1 MTPPGPTD
9 APEAA
14 TGGRR
19 PLPATAAATSAEQP
33 WPVRLLST
41 KIGDYVA
48 RMSPVWVEGQLVQV
62 TRRPGQATAFCVLRD
77 ADVDM
82 SLSVT
87 THVRVLD
94 ALGPALVEGARVV
107 VRGTPEFWAR
117 RGSLQLRADAIRPVG
132 AGELLARVE
141 ALRRVLA
148 AEGLFD
154 ASRKKAL
161 PFLPRV
167 VGLVC
172 GRASAAERDV
182 LVTAR
187 GRWPGVRFEVRPVV
201 VQGVDAVAQVS
212 RAVAEL
218 DALEEVDVVVVARGG
233 GSLEDLLPFSNEALL
248 RAVAA
253 CRTPV
258 VSAIGHEVDS
268 PLLDLVADVRA
279 STPTDAGRRVVP
291 AVDEELAALAGARRR
306 LRQGVRTWLDGERAR
321 LAALRARP
329 VLAEPARGLADQRA
343 AVGAARDRGRRALS
357 ARLRHEDAEVAG
369 LRRAVRTLS
378 PASTLERGYAVL
390 TDATGHVV
398 RDPAEVGPG
407 TRLLARVAGGGLEV
421 DVVGPAGAD
430 RAAAAAAAET
440 GDSPP
445 APAPR
450 ARARRGPAPTAAPGA
465 APPDRADRAPTPPTP
480 PVPSPAVP
488 DDDPGAPPY

>member
-1 MTPPGPTD
+1 MRGAAARATLRRVDRVSQQPSRAGAAPAGAADGPGAD
-9 APEAA
+9 
-14 TGGRR
+14 R
-19 PLPATAAATSAEQP
+19 PRSLPATAAATTAEQP
-33 WPVRLLST
+33 WPVRLLSA

-48 RMSPVWVEGQLVQV
+48 RMSSVWVEGQLVQV

-87 THVRVLD
+87 TPVRVLD
-94 ALGPALVEGARVV
+94 ALGPSLVEGARVV
-107 VRGTPEFWAR
+107 VRATPEFWAR
-117 RGSLQLRADAIRPVG
+117 RGSLQMRADAVRPVG

-141 ALRRVLA
+141 ALKRVLA
-148 AEGLFD
+148 AEGLFS
-154 ASRKKAL
+154 AERKKPL

-172 GRASAAERDV
+172 GRASAAEHDV

-187 GRWPGVRFEVRPVV
+187 GRWPAVRFEVREVV

-218 DALEEVDVVVVARGG
+218 DAMAEVDVVVVARGG
-233 GSLEDLLPFSNEALL
+233 GSLEDLLPFSNEALV

-291 AVDEELAALAGARRR
+291 AVADELAGVRGSRDR
-306 LRQGVRTWLDGERAR
+306 LRRALGSR
-321 LAALRARP
+321 LEAEAAHLRSLRARP
-329 VLAEPARGLADQRA
+329 ALADPGRGLAERGEAVRA
-343 AVGAARDRGRRALS
+343 ARARARRALS
-357 ARLRHEDAEVAG
+357 GCLDREVAEVAG

-378 PASTLERGYAVL
+378 PASTLERGYAVVQ
-390 TDATGHVV
+390 DADGRVLHDALEADPGDQLRV
-398 RDPAEVGPG
+398 R
-407 TRLLARVAGGGLEV
+407 LASGEL
-421 DVVGPAGAD
+421 VVGVEAQVDAD
-430 RAAAAAAAET
+430 
-440 GDSPP
+440 GQ
-445 APAPR
+445 
-450 ARARRGPAPTAAPGA
+450 
-465 APPDRADRAPTPPTP
+465 
-480 PVPSPAVP
+480 VL
-488 DDDPGAPPY
+488 DPFA